1 MVANLTKIRKN
12 RLYSVEFKL
21 QIVKEFENG
30 QFSVLQLEKLYGVSN
45 TLIYIW
51 IYKYS
56 KFNEKG
62 FRIVEKKESGSE
74 KLKQLE
80 KELKDI
86 KAALGEKQM
95 KIDYLET
102 LIEIASEDLKYD
114 IKKNSSTQQLKD
126 SEKKRKN

>member
-62 FRIVEKKESGSE
+62 FRIVEKKESSSE